1 MYFSGR
7 YSPYLNSMAKER
19 VSKVALHLILTILFI
34 AALYRSATSISV
46 YTLLPIVFL
55 LLCPSIAFLLYLN
68 RHAKYAGYKV
78 KSLLT
83 GILLFN
89 IFISYFCLQHNQSR
103 YTLYKYLFGGVILRE
118 TVKSTNSD
126 GEVHNVTYYD
136 YEGPYSPTRT
146 FVERN
151 LLLLFFLSPVVVY
164 VLVLSTDD
172 RDYQDHGKH
181 GRFEDN

>member
-1 MYFSGR
+1 
-7 YSPYLNSMAKER
+7 MAKVK
-19 VSKVALHLILTILFI
+19 VSKVALELILTILFI

-46 YTLLPIVFL
+46 YTLLPIVSL

-68 RHAKYAGYKV
+68 RHTKYVGYKV

-103 YTLYKYLFGGVILRE
+103 YTLCKYLFGGVILHE

-126 GEVHNVTYYD
+126 GEADDVTVYD
-136 YEGPYSPTRT
+136 YDGPYSKTRT
-146 FVERN
+146 FVERSLWV
-151 LLLLFFLSPVVVY
+151 LLFLSPAVVY
-164 VLVLSTDD
+164 GFVLSTDD

-181 GRFEDN
+181 ERFEDD